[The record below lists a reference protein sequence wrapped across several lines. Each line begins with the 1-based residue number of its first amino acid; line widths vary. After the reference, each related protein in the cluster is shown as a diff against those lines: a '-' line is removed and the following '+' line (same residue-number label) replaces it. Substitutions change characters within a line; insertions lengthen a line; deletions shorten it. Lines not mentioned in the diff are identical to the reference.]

1 MLVGVNFLR
10 ILIMCWYSSVLL
22 KVDYRQ
28 VDRND
33 VRVIFR
39 TLGLQAPNT
48 LKLRVLLINWTW
60 LWLPLV
66 TEANFHGV
74 ANIHSKTACRLQ
86 QQMFLTHTNC
96 TAVQRKFVV
105 LRYSQAIKGLF
116 QSLNNILSSRTQARA
131 LAFSG

>member
-48 LKLRVLLINWTW
+48 LKLRVLLIN
-60 LWLPLV
+60 
-66 TEANFHGV
+66 
-74 ANIHSKTACRLQ
+74 
-86 QQMFLTHTNC
+86 
-96 TAVQRKFVV
+96 
-105 LRYSQAIKGLF
+105 
-116 QSLNNILSSRTQARA
+116 
-131 LAFSG
+131 